1 MINYKNKM
9 IKILQNQLNLNIKK
23 YIIIK
28 IKVIKKLNKMIKI
41 ITIFS
46 RKKKIIKKKTLIK
59 I

>member
-1 MINYKNKM
+1 MINFKNKM

-23 YIIIK
+23 YIIMI
-28 IKVIKKLNKMIKI
+28 IVIKKLIKMIKI

-46 RKKKIIKKKTLIK
+46 RKKKIIKKKILIK